1 MLVDRA
7 SLVMGADALPVYYP
21 SVVPP
26 TPRLWTI
33 PLPPV
38 DPLYDCFD
46 VGDGGN
52 SDDNFPGG
60 GHNSHQPIQRWT
72 DALTQDDEAPTSLA
86 PAKPNKSENK
96 DQSGVSSVFTPLEFM
111 L

>member
-7 SLVMGADALPVYYP
+7 SLVMGADGLPVYYP

-38 DPLYDCFD
+38 DPLYDYFD
-46 VGDGGN
+46 VSDGGN
-52 SDDNFPGG
+52 SDDKFPGG
-60 GHNSHQPIQRWT
+60 GQNSHQPTQRWT
-72 DALTQDDEAPTSLA
+72 DALTQGDEESTSLA
-86 PAKPNKSENK
+86 PAKPKVLENK
-96 DQSGVSSVFTPLEFM
+96 DQLGVSNVFTPPE
-111 L
+111 